1 MVRYA
6 ALYINF
12 ISPQRVGIQLI
23 DAHFSG
29 AIHKAVSE
37 WMRGSSLNVCL
48 AALDHPDILGAAL
61 RPAIEA
67 SLAQANVSL
76 YDIQQ
81 RAWTMPLLHLRA
93 AFEVGDLPETPTT
106 FIPVPNDES
115 TIAARAC
122 AIACLAVLNSN
133 TISYKSEND
142 GHLFVNLVPFPGEG
156 EMAEKSKGSMRGHT
170 DAVYFPLRGQLHE
183 LDDRIAPSPDFVCLS
198 GLRNPDQTATTV
210 MPLSDVLRQL
220 SQDDIKELAKP
231 QYVIRPQKTFTSG
244 LELIFGNRSPLARPM
259 EGIQL
264 LFEAGDG
271 YWIRYSHSASDS
283 DYDSEAATSAAKRFE
298 QACLSCSTAV
308 VISPGDVLIVNNR
321 LGLHGRGVVGGE
333 AGGTS
338 RWLLRT
344 YGLDT
349 RELNPAQRYPDSP
362 YQLFP

>member
-1 MVRYA
+1 M
-6 ALYINF
+6 
-12 ISPQRVGIQLI
+12 I
-23 DAHFSG
+23 DAHFAG
-29 AIHKAVSE
+29 AIHSAVSE
-37 WMRGSSLNVCL
+37 WMRGSTLDVCL
-48 AALDHPDILGAAL
+48 SALDHPVDLGATL
-61 RPAIEA
+61 RPTIEA
-67 SLAQANVSL
+67 LLAQADVSL

-81 RAWTMPLLHLRA
+81 RAWTMPFIHLRA
-93 AFEVGDLPETPTT
+93 VFEIGDLPETPTT
-106 FIPVPNDES
+106 FIPVPDAES
-115 TIAARAC
+115 TIAAQAC
-122 AIACLAVLNSN
+122 AIAGLATLNSD
-133 TISYKSEND
+133 TISYGSENQ
-142 GHLFVNLVPFPGEG
+142 GYLFVNLVPFPGEG

-170 DAVYFPLRGQLHE
+170 DAVYFPVRVQLHE

-210 MPLSDVLRQL
+210 MPLADVLRQL
-220 SQDDIKELAKP
+220 SQDDIEELAKP

-244 LELIFGNRSPLARPM
+244 LKLIFGNRSPLARPM

-264 LFEAGDG
+264 LFEAGNG

-308 VISPGDVLIVNNR
+308 VIAPGDVLIVNNR

-349 RELNPAQRYPDSP
+349 RELKPTQRYPDSP
-362 YQLFP
+362 YKLFP